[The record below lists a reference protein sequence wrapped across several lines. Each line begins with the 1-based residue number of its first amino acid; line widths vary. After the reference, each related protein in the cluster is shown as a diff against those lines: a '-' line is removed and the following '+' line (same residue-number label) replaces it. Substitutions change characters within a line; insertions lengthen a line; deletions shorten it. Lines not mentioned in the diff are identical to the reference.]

1 MMKIIFWTVLVLGG
15 SYWGFL
21 KYPGVLFKHSV
32 EHRGFVLLSA
42 NPFDKPGFEYL
53 DKAIERLE
61 TSPLYS
67 PSRKFKVY
75 LAGPGFLY
83 HLMTPFCGDSRGCS
97 YSLMDDRIVLPVT
110 DIASAGTPVL
120 VKQAIYDLV
129 QEKNTPLNY
138 HFLKDWKMEGYA
150 ESVGG
155 ESLGYAASAVCGND
169 DVPEDFRELL
179 EKRLVVEILMS
190 DDKIGFMALLDA
202 NYAYGHALD
211 RMMLRHCGK

>member
-1 MMKIIFWTVLVLGG
+1 MKTVFWIVLVLGG

-32 EHRGFVLLSA
+32 EHKGFVLMSA
-42 NPFDKPGFEYL
+42 NPVDKPGFEYL

-83 HLMTPFCGDSRGCS
+83 SMMTPFCGDGLGCS
-97 YSLMDDRIVLPVT
+97 YSLMDDRVVLPVA

-120 VKQAIYDLV
+120 VRQAIYDLV
-129 QEKNTPLNY
+129 QEKKTPVKY
-138 HFLKDWKMEGYA
+138 HFLKAWKLEGYA

-155 ESLGYAASAVCGND
+155 ESVGYAASAVCGND
-169 DVPEDFRELL
+169 DVPEDFRERL
-179 EKRLVVEILMS
+179 EKKLVVEILMS
-190 DDKIGFMALLDA
+190 DDKINFMALLDA
-202 NYAYGHALD
+202 NYAYDHAKA

>member
-1 MMKIIFWTVLVLGG
+1 MKTIFWTVLVLGG

-21 KYPGVLFKHSV
+21 KYPGVLFKHSA
-32 EHRGFVLLSA
+32 EHKGFVLMS
-42 NPFDKPGFEYL
+42 PKPIDKPGLEYI
-53 DKAIERLE
+53 DKAVERLE
-61 TSPLYS
+61 ASQIYS

-75 LAGPGFLY
+75 LAGPGALY
-83 HLMTPFCGDSRGCS
+83 RLMTPFCGDAAGCS
-97 YSLMDDRIVLPVT
+97 YSLMDDRIVLPVD

-120 VKQAIYDLV
+120 VRQAVYDLV
-129 QEKNTPLNY
+129 QEQKTPLQY
-138 HFLKDWKMEGYA
+138 QFLKDWKMEGYA

-155 ESLGYAASAVCGND
+155 ETVGYAASAVCGND
-169 DVPEDFRELL
+169 DVPEDFRKKL

-202 NYAYGHALD
+202 NYSYEHALD

>member
-1 MMKIIFWTVLVLGG
+1 MKTAFWGLLVLFG

-21 KYPGVLFKHSV
+21 KYPDFIFKHSV
-32 EHRGFVLLSA
+32 EHRDFVLLSPEPA
-42 NPFDKPGFEYL
+42 GKPGIEVM

-67 PSRKFKVY
+67 PGRKFKVY

-83 HLMTPFCGDSRGCS
+83 RLMTPFCGDRLGCS
-97 YSLMDDRIVLPVT
+97 YSLIDDRIVLPVN

-120 VKQAIYDLV
+120 VRQALYDLV
-129 QEKNTPLNY
+129 QEKMQPLEY
-138 HFLKDWKMEGYA
+138 QFLKDWKLEGYA

-155 ESLGYAASAVCGND
+155 ESVGYASSAVCGND
-169 DVPEDFRELL
+169 DVPEDFRERL

-202 NYAYGHALD
+202 NYSYEHARS